1 MSDPLRL
8 SRIYDDDTDEALTPL
23 TRAMLKAS
31 TLRLSRADVS
41 LIVTR
46 PAIYPRAWRDLSKE
60 QGRKLANARWKNF
73 PTQ

>member
-1 MSDPLRL
+1 MSDPRRL

-23 TRAMLKAS
+23 TRAIVDS
-31 TLRLSRADVS
+31 TLRLSRGDVS